1 MEEVFCYLFGKIFLR
16 KFYLRK
22 KILLKAFFVEINLR
36 NKKKWLIS
44 CSYNPKKT
52 SLSNHIVA
60 FSKNL
65 DLFTTKYERLIFLG
79 DFNAEMEDLSNCPGL
94 FQNSCVTETGLLDFH
109 KMIVRVMKTSYQK
122 IESRVVNFGDYKVS
136 PVKCLENWK
145 VKRKIIG
152 KLLQKLEQIYKCNN
166 KAFWEIVKPMLP
178 KKIKSNKCLKM
189 IKSLELK
196 RELQNS

>member
-52 SLSNHIVA
+52 SLSNHIAA

-122 IESRVVNFGDYKVS
+122 IESRVVNFGDYKS
-136 PVKCLENWK
+136 
-145 VKRKIIG
+145 
-152 KLLQKLEQIYKCNN
+152 
-166 KAFWEIVKPMLP
+166 LP
-178 KKIKSNKCLKM
+178 SEVFR
-189 IKSLELK
+189 ELK
-196 RELQNS
+196 S

>member
-122 IESRVVNFGDYKVS
+122 IESRVVNFGDYKS
-136 PVKCLENWK
+136 
-145 VKRKIIG
+145 
-152 KLLQKLEQIYKCNN
+152 LLSEV
-166 KAFWEIVKPMLP
+166 FR
-178 KKIKSNKCLKM
+178 
-189 IKSLELK
+189 ELK
-196 RELQNS
+196 S